1 MDPAREITP
10 YTKVNLGQKGQN
22 SSKAGPASSFSIGKI
37 IDEEAKKSQPS
48 GLDQAAVVD
57 KDAP

>member
-37 IDEEAKKSQPS
+37 IEEETKKSQPS
-48 GLDQAAVVD
+48 GLDQAAVAD
-57 KDAP
+57 KDA